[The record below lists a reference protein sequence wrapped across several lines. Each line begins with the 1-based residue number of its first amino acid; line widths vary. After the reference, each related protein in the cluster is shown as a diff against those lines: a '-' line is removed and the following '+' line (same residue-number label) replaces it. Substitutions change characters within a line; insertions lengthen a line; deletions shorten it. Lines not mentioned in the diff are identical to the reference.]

1 MKVLVVSE
9 FYPRAD
15 DPVLGIWAHR
25 QALAARD
32 AGAQVRVVVLHRV
45 VPPAATPRR
54 EMAGAA
60 LRLAR
65 HPRRLELDGLD
76 VRYVRFASPPRWR
89 SYGSWGAWAAP
100 ALRRAL
106 RDVRREFPYDLVHA
120 HNAVPAGDA
129 LLRAG
134 ERAPL
139 LVSEHGADVFH
150 TAVRHDA
157 GRRATERAFAAA
169 RLVLANSGGI
179 EQTARALGA
188 ARTRVVHLG
197 TELPAGRA
205 PRPAEPTL
213 VTVAHLVERKRHAD
227 VLRAIWTLRARH
239 PRLRYRIVGDGPER
253 ARLEALARE
262 LGIADRVEFTGQ
274 LEQSAAIEA
283 GRSATVFTMPSVDE
297 AFGVAYVE
305 AMAGWIPVIASLG
318 EPGPAEIARAGDGIR
333 LVAPGDVEQLAAT
346 IDRLLSEPGF
356 AAELGA
362 RARATAERSFTWSGC
377 GEATVAAYREALGA
391 APATAKAGAA

>member
-1 MKVLVVSE
+1 VKVAVVSE

-15 DPVLGIWAHR
+15 DPVLGVWAHR

-32 AGAQVRVVVLHRV
+32 AGADVRVIVLHRI
-45 VPPAATPRR
+45 VPPAATVRR
-54 EMAGAA
+54 DIPAAA

-76 VRYVRFASPPRWR
+76 VRYVRFVSPPRWR

-100 ALRRAL
+100 GLGRALRALRR
-106 RDVRREFPYDLVHA
+106 EFAYDLVHA

-129 LLRAG
+129 VIRAG

-139 LVSEHGADVFH
+139 LISEHGADVFH

-157 GRRATERAFAAA
+157 GRRATERAFGTA

-179 EQTARALGA
+179 ARAAGELGA
-188 ARTRVVHLG
+188 PRTRVVHLG
-197 TELPAGRA
+197 TELPAKRA
-205 PRPAEPTL
+205 PLPADPTL

-227 VLRAIWTLRARH
+227 VLRAIWTLRGRH

-253 ARLEALARE
+253 ARLERLAAD
-262 LGIADRVEFTGQ
+262 LGIADRVEFCGQ
-274 LEQSAAIEA
+274 LEHAAAMGAARAASIF
-283 GRSATVFTMPSVDE
+283 VMPSIDE

-305 AMAGWIPVIASLG
+305 AMAGWVPVIAALG

-346 IDRLLSEPGF
+346 IDRLLADPGF

-362 RARATAERSFTWSGC
+362 RARATAESSFTWRGC
-377 GEATVAAYREALGA
+377 GAATVAAYEEAL
-391 APATAKAGAA
+391 TK